1 MSPILPS
8 LAKTLTLGVVAVS
21 LCLGGAAKAA
31 PVVIVDENYNSLGVG
46 QTVPGWTAHQP
57 QFDTTVP
64 VASNTVMLDGSNTAL
79 IQNDRGVEMFVRP
92 FLERFLSHLMPI
104 H

>member
-8 LAKTLTLGVVAVS
+8 LAKALSLGVVAVS
-21 LCLGGAAKAA
+21 LCLGGAANAA

-57 QFDTTVP
+57 
-64 VASNTVMLDGSNTAL
+64 
-79 IQNDRGVEMFVRP
+79 
-92 FLERFLSHLMPI
+92 
-104 H
+104 

>member
-8 LAKTLTLGVVAVS
+8 LAKTLSLVVVAVS

-64 VASNTVMLDGSNTAL
+64 VASNTVMLDGSNAAL
-79 IQNDRGVEMFVRP
+79 IQNDRGVEKFFAPVSGKL
-92 FLERFLSHLMPI
+92 FSHLMPI

>member
-8 LAKTLTLGVVAVS
+8 LAKTLSLVVVAVS